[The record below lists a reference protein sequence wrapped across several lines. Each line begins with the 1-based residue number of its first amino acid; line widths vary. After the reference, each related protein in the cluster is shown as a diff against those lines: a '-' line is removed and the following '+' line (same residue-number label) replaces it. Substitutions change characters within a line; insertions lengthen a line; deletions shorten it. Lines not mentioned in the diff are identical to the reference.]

1 MTTRAAQLVMT
12 LALRCLPRD
21 DGEWGQAMLA
31 EFDMAWRDG
40 KPLGFAFGC
49 LIAGWR
55 RLPFHSDGQL
65 ALVCHTLALGLIVPI
80 ATFHLGC
87 ALSGAKFIL
96 SGHDHYHAML
106 MAGGVRGHA
115 LADAYLAATPALT
128 MLLLLLGS
136 AHLAVAWSILVGR
149 WRRAA
154 IIWLVATVIA
164 AAIVGIIVATIP
176 IAGGSAIQLAALAI
190 ELAAIPLSATWQ
202 RARASSPYLTEA
214 G

>member
-1 MTTRAAQLVMT
+1 MTTRVAELVMT

-21 DGEWGQAMLA
+21 GNEWGRAMLA
-31 EFDMAWRDG
+31 EFDMARRGG

-55 RLPFHSDGQL
+55 RLPFHSEGQF
-65 ALVCHTLALGLIVPI
+65 ALVRHTLALGLIVPI

-87 ALSGAKFIL
+87 ALSGARFML

-106 MAGGVRGHA
+106 MSGGVRGHV
-115 LADAYLAATPALT
+115 LADAYLAATPTLT

-136 AHLAVAWSILVGR
+136 AHLAVAWSILDGR

-154 IIWLVATVIA
+154 IIWLVATAIA
-164 AAIVGIIVATIP
+164 TAIVGIIVATIP
-176 IAGGSAIQLAALAI
+176 DTGGSAIQFAALAI
-190 ELAAIPLSATWQ
+190 ELAAIPLLAAWQ
-202 RARASSPYLTEA
+202 KARAGSPYLTEVR
-214 G
+214 

>member
-1 MTTRAAQLVMT
+1 MTARAAQLVMT

-21 DGEWGQAMLA
+21 GNDWGRAMLA
-31 EFDMAWRDG
+31 EFDMARRDG

-55 RLPFHSDGQL
+55 RLLFHSEGQF
-65 ALVCHTLALGLIVPI
+65 ALVRHVLALGLIVPI

-87 ALSGAKFIL
+87 ALSGARFML

-106 MAGGVRGHA
+106 MASGVRVHV

-136 AHLAVAWSILVGR
+136 AHLAVAWSILDGQ

-154 IIWLVATVIA
+154 IIWLVAAVIA
-164 AAIVGIIVATIP
+164 ATIVGIIVTSIP
-176 IAGGSAIQLAALAI
+176 GAGGSAIQFAALAI
-190 ELAAIPLSATWQ
+190 ELAAIPLLARWQ
-202 RARASSPYLTEA
+202 RPVPVHPI
-214 G
+214 

>member
-1 MTTRAAQLVMT
+1 MTVRAAQLVMT

-21 DGEWGQAMLA
+21 GSEWGQAMLA
-31 EFDMAWRDG
+31 EFDIARREG

-55 RLPFHSDGQL
+55 RLPFHGEGQL
-65 ALVCHTLALGLIVPI
+65 ALVCHVLALGLIVPI

-87 ALSGAKFIL
+87 ALSGARFLL

-106 MAGGVRGHA
+106 MAGGVRGHV

-136 AHLAVAWSILVGR
+136 AHLAVAWSILDGR

-154 IIWLVATVIA
+154 IIWLVAAAIA
-164 AAIVGIIVATIP
+164 AAIVGTVVTTIP
-176 IAGGSAIQLAALAI
+176 DAGGSAIQFAALAI
-190 ELAAIPLSATWQ
+190 ELAAIPLLATWQ
-202 RARASSPYLTEA
+202 KTRAGSSYLTEA
-214 G
+214 

>member
-21 DGEWGQAMLA
+21 GSEWGQAMLA
-31 EFDMAWRDG
+31 EFDMVRGEG

-55 RLPFHSDGQL
+55 RLPFHSEGQL
-65 ALVCHTLALGLIVPI
+65 ALMCHALVLGLIVPI

-87 ALSGAKFIL
+87 ALSGARLLL

-106 MAGGVRGHA
+106 TAGGVRGHV
-115 LADAYLAATPALT
+115 LADAYLAATPAL
-128 MLLLLLGS
+128 MILLLLLGS
-136 AHLAVAWSILVGR
+136 AHLAIAWAILDGR

-154 IIWLVATVIA
+154 MIWLVAAVIA
-164 AAIVGIIVATIP
+164 AAIVGIIATSIP
-176 IAGGSAIQLAALAI
+176 GAGGSAIQFAALAI
-190 ELAAIPLSATWQ
+190 ELAAIPLLARWQ
-202 RARASSPYLTEA
+202 KPLPVHPI
-214 G
+214 